1 MSFRFGPQAAIPAS
15 NALMILDAA
24 NPDSYPGTLNF
35 PVWYDLTTNEN
46 NATLI
51 NGPTF
56 DSSDGQGSIVL
67 DGTDDYIYFNSP
79 GISNTTDFTWSI
91 WVKPTGGS
99 YFSDF
104 SILATAGSI
113 TQNGNIYFRNNTS
126 NWEIRFEESGADLTT
141 TTTFTAGNWYN
152 IVLTYDYDGNKQF
165 YINGSAGVSNAAS
178 GNTFTWTQMGE
189 TGGGLNTLE
198 GKFGRVSVYDIALSS
213 TQVLNNYNLFK
224 LRYGL

>member
-1 MSFRFGPQAAIPAS
+1 MSFRFGPQAAVPS
-15 NALMILDAA
+15 TNGVMILDAA
-24 NPDSYPGTLNF
+24 NTDSYPGTVNF
-35 PVWYDLTTNEN
+35 SVWYDLTVNEN

-51 NGPTF
+51 NSPTF

-67 DGTDDYIYFNSP
+67 DGTDDYILFNSP

-91 WVKPTGGS
+91 WVKPTAGS
-99 YFSDF
+99 YFSDY
-104 SILATAGSI
+104 SIIATAGSLN
-113 TQNGNIYFRNNTS
+113 QNGNIHFRNNVS
-126 NWEIRFEESGADLTT
+126 NWEVRFEESGADLTT
-141 TTTFTAGNWYN
+141 TTTFTTGNWYN
-152 IVLTYDYDGNKQF
+152 IVLTYDYDGSKQF

-198 GKFGRVSVYDIALSS
+198 GKFGRVAVYDTALSS
-213 TQVLNNYNLFK
+213 AQVLHNYNLFK